1 MISQLIPRIGF
12 PWTMRAVA
20 FMILGMLTIANLSL
34 KSRLKH
40 VPKPFRV
47 MEFVSNYKEIRF
59 ALVSM
64 ASFFFFLGIFL
75 PTNFIILQGQANG
88 VSRTLSPYLLPIL
101 NATRYALPSSRNP
114 CPVASP
120 PLFSRSG
127 TDSPITQHFRP
138 HHIRPFLRRLRPLQ
152 RHASH
157 HPRDGYPRPRPL
169 APVLGPRAPHR
180 LRDPLRLH
188 FRHVRRKHAGRRRA
202 NLRHPRHWRPQW
214 HQLLLHLV
222 RGADWKS
229 DCRCSCCERS
239 RWV

>member
-20 FMILGMLTIANLSL
+20 FMILGMLTIANLFL

-47 MEFVSNYKEIRF
+47 MEFVSNYKELRF
-59 ALVSM
+59 PLVSM
-64 ASFFFFLGIFL
+64 SSFFCFLGIFL
-75 PTNFIILQGQANG
+75 PTNFLILQAQANG

-101 NATRYALPSSRNP
+101 NAARYALPPSR
-114 CPVASP
+114 P
-120 PLFSRSG
+120 PLSHRIATTFPRSG

-138 HHIRPFLRRLRPLQ
+138 HHIRPFRRRLRPLQ
-152 RHASH
+152 RHANH
-157 HPRDGYPRPRPL
+157 HPRDRHPSPRAL
-169 APVLGPRAPHR
+169 APVLGPCGPHR

-188 FRHVRRKHAGRRRA
+188 FRHVRREYAGRRRA
-202 NLRHPRHWRPQW
+202 DLRHPRHRRSQW
-214 HQLLLHLV
+214 HQLLLRLV
-222 RGADWKS
+222 RGADRKS
-229 DCRCSCCERS
+229 DSRCPYCERS